1 VTEGV
6 RAVATIQ
13 VDSGFKYLSGPV
25 FDDA

>member
-1 VTEGV
+1 VTKGV
-6 RAVATIQ
+6 RAVATIE